1 MLLLLETI
9 KLWVATVQ
17 KLFSA
22 KILPFYIH
30 IQINSTDQK
39 SHYNRNSVTY
49 CSRVNYF
56 FDISPFILGRF
67 YVYFLLIL
75 LLRFFFSL
83 PHSYILECFT
93 NSSHIRV
100 FLFCSSK
107 GKLYSLEIYYNID
120 MELPNKCQIKR
131 YKIINYRI
139 IDAIIF
145 YKTGWLNFY
154 KYYW

>member
-56 FDISPFILGRF
+56 FDIFPLHFGEILCLFSVDLIIKIFFVFPIHTFQNVLQIRHT
-67 YVYFLLIL
+67 YVYF
-75 LLRFFFSL
+75 FFVVQRANFIAQKFIIISIW
-83 PHSYILECFT
+83 S
-93 NSSHIRV
+93 
-100 FLFCSSK
+100 
-107 GKLYSLEIYYNID
+107 
-120 MELPNKCQIKR
+120 CQINARLKDI
-131 YKIINYRI
+131 KSLIIVR
-139 IDAIIF
+139 
-145 YKTGWLNFY
+145 
-154 KYYW
+154 